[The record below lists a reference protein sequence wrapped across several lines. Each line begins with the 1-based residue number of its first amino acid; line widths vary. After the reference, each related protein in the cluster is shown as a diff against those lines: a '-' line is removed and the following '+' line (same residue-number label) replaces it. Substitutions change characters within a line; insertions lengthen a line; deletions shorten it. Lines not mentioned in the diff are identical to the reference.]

1 MQDLLFVVPLL
12 VGLAIIALGFKFQVS
27 KGPAMNRPAF
37 GAFLVLGSLC
47 WWLSTAILLVYE
59 GKFYFIINVLTVL
72 TFFMGLASFIPLPEG
87 AARTNLHRLPGLI
100 LVWLGLILGF
110 AHALALTLADTWPAR
125 LLEFYAKL
133 GLHSTPPPAL

>member
-1 MQDLLFVVPLL
+1 MQDLLFVVPLI
-12 VGLAIIALGFKFQVS
+12 VGFAIIALGFKLQVA

-37 GAFLVLGSLC
+37 GAFLVLSSLC

-72 TFFMGLASFIPLPEG
+72 TFFMGLACFVPLPQ
-87 AARTNLHRLPGLI
+87 ALRVTRHRLPGLI

-110 AHALALTLADTWPAR
+110 AHALALTLTDAWPAR
-125 LLEFYAKL
+125 LVEFYAKL